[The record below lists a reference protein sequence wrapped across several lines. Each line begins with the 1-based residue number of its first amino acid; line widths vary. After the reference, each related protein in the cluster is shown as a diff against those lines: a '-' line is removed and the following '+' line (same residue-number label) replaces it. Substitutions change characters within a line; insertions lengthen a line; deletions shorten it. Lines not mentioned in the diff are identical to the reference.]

1 MLGMRNYT
9 KKYIDNCRKSIE
21 SDLSTWRRL
30 TVATKKVSAKEK
42 ALGAAMEAFEAS
54 YFNKMV
60 LVLDH
65 FFVHRLTGV
74 EGKDGNPLNEVRILS
89 NSIMYNNNI
98 LSADNPYGVASQAGL
113 TSIKLT
119 AEKSILKYELGDE
132 IKLKEAD
139 FVRLFKAFFAE
150 IERKY
155 L

>member
-21 SDLSTWRRL
+21 SDLSTWRKL
-30 TVATKKVSAKEK
+30 AAATKKLSAREK
-42 ALGAAMEAFEAS
+42 ALGAVMEAFETS

-98 LSADNPYGVASQAGL
+98 LSADNHYAIASQAGL

-119 AEKSILKYELGDE
+119 PEKSILKYELGDE

-150 IERKY
+150 IERRY